1 MSQLA
6 ASPSRRPAKPVSLLS
21 SRQLGLQWLERS
33 ACVLL
38 FFAIWEF
45 CRARV
50 WSIRL
55 FSARHPRF
63 WRPSSSWRRPA
74 SWAKYGG
81 QPATLVGLILAV
93 WQAWRWAC

>member
-6 ASPSRRPAKPVSLLS
+6 ASPSRRLAKPVSLLS

-45 CRARV
+45 LPRAGLV
-50 WSIRL
+50 N
-55 FSARHPRF
+55 SAF
-63 WRPSSSWRRPA
+63 LSAPSSF
-74 SWAKYGG
+74 
-81 QPATLVGLILAV
+81 L
-93 WQAWRWAC
+93 